1 MEIYIMT
8 LPKVMDSP
16 TVQFARL
23 LNEYRTL
30 IYIFYEKAYVYNKC
44 HTELEKGEV
53 VLA

>member
-1 MEIYIMT
+1 MEVCIMT
-8 LPKVMDSP
+8 LLKVVDSP

-30 IYIFYEKAYVYNKC
+30 ICILYEEAFVYNKC
-44 HTELEKGEV
+44 HTQLEKGEV

>member
-1 MEIYIMT
+1 MEVCIMN

-30 IYIFYEKAYVYNKC
+30 VYTFYEEDNVYNKC
-44 HTELEKGEV
+44 HTDLEKREV

>member
-1 MEIYIMT
+1 MEVCIMT

-16 TVQFARL
+16 AAQFAIL

-30 IYIFYEKAYVYNKC
+30 IHTFYEEDYVYNKR
-44 HTELEKGEV
+44 HTDLEKGG